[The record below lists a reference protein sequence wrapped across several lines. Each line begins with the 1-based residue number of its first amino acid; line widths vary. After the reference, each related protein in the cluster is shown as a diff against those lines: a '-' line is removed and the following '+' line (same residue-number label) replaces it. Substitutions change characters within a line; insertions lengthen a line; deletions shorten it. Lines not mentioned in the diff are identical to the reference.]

1 MDRSVQYYF
10 IDICKSKNKIDF
22 KMIITLQK
30 NTILHLNADW
40 MTGYIQ
46 LKNYVVKSMCV
57 DNYFLISNIVDITKI
72 CIL

>member
-40 MTGYIQ
+40 MTGYTIKE
-46 LKNYVVKSMCV
+46 LRS
-57 DNYFLISNIVDITKI
+57 KI
-72 CIL
+72 HVC

>member
-1 MDRSVQYYF
+1 
-10 IDICKSKNKIDF
+10 
-22 KMIITLQK
+22 MIITLQK

-57 DNYFLISNIVDITKI
+57 DNYFLISNIVNITKI